1 MMQLVIRLDVV
12 VVVVSTHRE
21 VVSLKLLGKGA
32 NFILRE
38 TKLLKPFPMQILQS
52 QVKLHI

>member
-38 TKLLKPFPMQILQS
+38 TKLLKPFPMQIL
-52 QVKLHI
+52 